1 MRRNKRGRRRQ
12 LARPFAYGRG
22 HLLGKQAGAVAEA
35 LRRRGVTAHVNPSW
49 SGRSLLVQVAD
60 PAAHM
65 GYLDAHADALADA
78 LLADSVSISSGLHD
92 FIVAPEWRGLDDS
105 AETEDEAAGP
115 PTGSAE
121 RSPSEPP
128 TPEVASPGVSAVA
141 TLEAF
146 IHGYK
151 MGRLAG
157 VLGDLRHYLVLGGPR
172 DDGGFEL
179 RLPAGCNGDAVRA
192 QLRDW
197 SAAIAEALGA
207 DTCRIGG
214 RGRRITI
221 TPVLLPLSVAAQAA

>member
-12 LARPFAYGRG
+12 LARPFAYQ
-22 HLLGKQAGAVAEA
+22 QAGAVAEA

-65 GYLDAHADALADA
+65 GYLDAQADALADA

-105 AETEDEAAGP
+105 AETEDEAAWP

-121 RSPSEPP
+121 RLPSEPP

-157 VLGDLRHYLVLGGPR
+157 VLGDLRHYLVLSGPR

-179 RLPAGCNGDAVRA
+179 RLPAGCDGDAVR
-192 QLRDW
+192 
-197 SAAIAEALGA
+197 GA
-207 DTCRIGG
+207 TARAGPPPSP
-214 RGRRITI
+214 RPWAS
-221 TPVLLPLSVAAQAA
+221 TPAGSGA